1 MNKEYWTV
9 PATTQG
15 WYIGSDEDGPLIKVV
30 IEDNSLAR
38 QIVKLLNDGTLK
50 LKEDME

>member
-1 MNKEYWTV
+1 MKEYWTV

-15 WYIGSDEDGPLIKVV
+15 WYISSDEDGPL

-38 QIVKLLNDGTLK
+38 QIVNLLNDGTLK

>member
-15 WYIGSDEDGPLIKVV
+15 WYIGNDEDGLLIKVV

-38 QIVKLLNDGTLK
+38 QIVKMLNDGTLK
-50 LKEDME
+50 LKEDSE